1 MKKYW
6 IRLTIL
12 GAIVFLVTLSFRF
25 PAAKVAVL
33 IQENSLPGVQW
44 QNVSG
49 TVLDARV
56 DGMVLTLQNN
66 NKLYIERID
75 LDTSLP
81 ALLTGRIS
89 TRLYVINQGGSI
101 NGRLIL
107 GIHGWSFVDL
117 TGEIDLDSL
126 QSIFP
131 ELGLFETK
139 GELEFFA
146 PSLAGD
152 YHTLPSSGSGT
163 LIIRGLQFGVI
174 MDEQLLGSYKLT
186 VSTDEKD
193 GFTAKLVTI
202 PEESQLFMEGDGRYS
217 PANKHMAF
225 KGQGWAAENSPEEV
239 KSLLPLMGEVRN
251 DRVLIDWQ
259 KAM

>member
-126 QSIFP
+126 
-131 ELGLFETK
+131 
-139 GELEFFA
+139 A
-146 PSLAGD
+146 CD